1 MKQKISNSQKAL
13 NLWAVILIV
22 WSIYRY
28 NFKMPDWFD
37 EFIAKPLVFVLP
49 VYYYIKRIEKT
60 DFFSGLNWK
69 KKMEKGTMFLGLI
82 MGSVF
87 FVTAIFGNWVKLGSF
102 VFFPGKTVSL
112 GGIFLIILMALA
124 TGISEE
130 ILSRGFI
137 LKRLYEESK
146 NIYTSSFFSSILF
159 FFLHVPILFAS
170 LKISGNML
178 LFFMVTDLLLSL
190 TVSFLYLDKKDLTL
204 PIMIHT
210 FYNLSIYFFT

>member
-1 MKQKISNSQKAL
+1 MKSKVSNSQKAL
-13 NLWAVILIV
+13 NLWAIILII

-49 VYYYIKRIEKT
+49 VYYYIKRVEKT

-69 KKMEKGTMFLGLI
+69 TKMEKGTIILGLI
-82 MGSVF
+82 MGLVF
-87 FVTAIFGNWVKLGSF
+87 FITAILGNWVKFNSF
-102 VFFPGKTVSL
+102 VFLPGKTVSL
-112 GGIFLIILMALA
+112 SSIFLIVLMALA

-170 LKISGNML
+170 LKISGNLL
-178 LFFMVTDLLLSL
+178 LFFMITDLLLSL
-190 TVSFLYLDKKDLTL
+190 TISFLYLDKKDLTL
-204 PIMIHT
+204 PIMVHT
-210 FYNLSIYFFT
+210 LYNLSIYFFT